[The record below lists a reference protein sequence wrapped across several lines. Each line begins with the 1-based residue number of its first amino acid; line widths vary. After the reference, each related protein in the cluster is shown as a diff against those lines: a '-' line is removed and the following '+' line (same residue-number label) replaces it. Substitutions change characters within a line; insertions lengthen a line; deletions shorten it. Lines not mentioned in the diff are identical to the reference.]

1 MRAAPNRA
9 GSTCAPGSCTRDGGG
24 GGVAGGGWHARPLE
38 PTRRRGVATPTAR
51 PSPVAAWRERQ
62 RPTAGPRARMRGL
75 SAALLALF
83 GAGVADA
90 QRRHCAEPRYRWSAK
105 VDTAL
110 AAGAPVATLVTAVL
124 ATWPPPDLTPRD
136 RCAARRERELTLRGV
151 TGWVRRVDKYK
162 DDGDWHIELTERQDS
177 PPDSCIVV
185 EIPSPPFGAGVPAA
199 PRPPASRPR
208 PP

>member
-1 MRAAPNRA
+1 MGAGRKRG
-9 GSTCAPGSCTRDGGG
+9 GSTCAPGSCTRHGGG
-24 GGVAGGGWHARPLE
+24 GGVAGGGRHARSLE

-124 ATWPPPDLTPRD
+124 ATCPPPHLTPRD
-136 RCAARRERELTLRGV
+136 PRPGRPGRQPPPRGV
-151 TGWVRRVDKYK
+151 TGWVRGRAQPQ
-162 DDGDWHIELTERQDS
+162 R
-177 PPDSCIVV
+177 
-185 EIPSPPFGAGVPAA
+185 A
-199 PRPPASRPR
+199 
-208 PP
+208 

>member
-1 MRAAPNRA
+1 
-9 GSTCAPGSCTRDGGG
+9 
-24 GGVAGGGWHARPLE
+24 
-38 PTRRRGVATPTAR
+38 
-51 PSPVAAWRERQ
+51 
-62 RPTAGPRARMRGL
+62 MRGL

-162 DDGDWHIELTERQDS
+162 DDADWHIELTERQDS

-185 EIPSPPFGAGVPAA
+185 EIPSPRYGSVYARARASLDSLLG
-199 PRPPASRPR
+199 PRAIGRNTLVARPR
-208 PP
+208 RVRIVGPAFFDGEHRRGATLDIGKPHGRCNSSIRALWEVHPVYAVEVGGP